1 MMIPCWVVLFS
12 SMMISKRFFFLLLL
26 AHLQPEALVKGDG
39 TLIKKTCKNT
49 DYFDLCFSS
58 LKSDPSS
65 TNADPKGLAVIMVGI
80 GMANATST
88 SLYLSSQTQLLGTAN
103 DSIKRVLKE
112 CAEKYTYANDALQAS
127 AQDLANEA
135 YDYASMHIAAASDY
149 PSVCHNMY
157 KRYQG
162 LVYPPELAR
171 REDGLKRICDVAMR
185 IVQNLDW

>member
-1 MMIPCWVVLFS
+1 MVSKILFL
-12 SMMISKRFFFLLLL
+12 FLLL
-26 AHLQPEALVKGDG
+26 HLQPQALVKGDA

-49 DYFDLCFSS
+49 NHYDLCFSS
-58 LKSDPSS
+58 FKSDPSS

-88 SLYLSSQTQLLGTAN
+88 SLYLSSQLLGTAEG
-103 DSIKRVLKE
+103 STKRVLKE
-112 CAEKYTYANDALQAS
+112 CAEKYSYANDALQAS

-135 YDYASMHIAAASDY
+135 YDYASVHITAASDY
-149 PSVCHNMY
+149 TNVCHNMF

-171 REDGLKRICDVAMR
+171 REDDLKRICDVALG
-185 IVQNLDW
+185 IVENLDC